1 MTKNKKKSW
10 KVLFAIFIVWAI
22 VHLLTGLFEEE
33 EKNIKKLHKIQLKKP
48 QRIYYGLL
56 NFNAKRK

>member
-33 EKNIKKLHKIQLKKP
+33 EKNINTQKSQVETTQNTTKKAP
-48 QRIYYGLL
+48 EDLL
-56 NFNAKRK
+56 